1 MCTVAALRSLPVL
14 IALAAVGGILS
25 VLIPYLVV
33 HGYIGPHKYSA
44 PLFPLLRNAWE
55 EFHPIF
61 SGLLLLATGGA
72 LAFVRPKNWLVLG
85 GSTMLL
91 LPLAAILEM
100 YKDPG
105 SHNLWPIEF
114 VLYIMFV
121 GGPGVLGALLV
132 SRFRG
137 AQTTKTT

>member
-1 MCTVAALRSLPVL
+1 MTVLRSLPVL
-14 IALAAVGGILS
+14 IVLAAVGGILS

-33 HGYIGPHKYSA
+33 HGYAGPHKYPA

-55 EFHPIF
+55 GFHPIV
-61 SGLLLLATGGA
+61 SGPLLLVVGAA

-91 LPLAAILEM
+91 FPLAAILEM
-100 YKDPG
+100 NRDPG

-114 VLYIMFV
+114 GLYIVFV
-121 GGPGVLGALLV
+121 GGPGVLGAVLG
-132 SRFRG
+132 SRLRDT
-137 AQTTKTT
+137 QSTKAT

>member
-1 MCTVAALRSLPVL
+1 MTALRSLPVL
-14 IALAAVGGILS
+14 IVLAAVGGILS
-25 VLIPYLVV
+25 VLIPYLLL
-33 HGYIGPHKYSA
+33 HGYAGPHKYSA

-55 EFHPIF
+55 GLHPIF
-61 SGLLLLATGGA
+61 SGLLLLAVGGA

-91 LPLAAILEM
+91 FPLAAILEM
-100 YKDPG
+100 NKDPG

-114 VLYIMFV
+114 VVYVVFV
-121 GGPGVLGALLV
+121 GGPGVLGALLG

-137 AQTTKTT
+137 AQTRKAT